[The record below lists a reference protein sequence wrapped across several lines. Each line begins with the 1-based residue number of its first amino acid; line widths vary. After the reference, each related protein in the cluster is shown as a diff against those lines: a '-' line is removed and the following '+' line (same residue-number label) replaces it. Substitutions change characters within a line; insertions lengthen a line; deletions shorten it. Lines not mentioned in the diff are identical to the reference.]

1 MAEIPL
7 QTKQTATVSLPLGN
21 AWQAGRDQ
29 EKKKKEKKVFAL
41 WGIEQEMCTSH
52 FSHDITIHT
61 TQEHS
66 KMNRNIFNQ
75 LNVFFLK

>member
-29 EKKKKEKKVFAL
+29 EKKKKRKK
-41 WGIEQEMCTSH
+41 GICTLGDRARDVH
-52 FSHDITIHT
+52 FPLLS
-61 TQEHS
+61 
-66 KMNRNIFNQ
+66 
-75 LNVFFLK
+75 